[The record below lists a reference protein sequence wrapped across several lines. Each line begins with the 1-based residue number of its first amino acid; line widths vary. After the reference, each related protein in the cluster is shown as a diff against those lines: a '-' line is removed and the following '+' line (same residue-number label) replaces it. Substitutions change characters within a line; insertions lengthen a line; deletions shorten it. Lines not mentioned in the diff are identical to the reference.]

1 MPELQEGRDYT
12 GDPANPTQV
21 LTHEGAQ
28 VYGFIGRSLSV
39 SGVARQRDLWFFAVG
54 WAWWSEL
61 GSRWSG
67 RSAARTTTLTPARA
81 TTG

>member
-28 VYGFIGRSLSV
+28 VYGFIGRSY
-39 SGVARQRDLWFFAVG
+39 GVYVPNEAFTLAGAIRQQRREEANRRDHGHPMEVFSHANLQ
-54 WAWWSEL
+54 
-61 GSRWSG
+61 
-67 RSAARTTTLTPARA
+67 
-81 TTG
+81 